1 MKNVFI
7 GIICLLMLS
16 FSTSNSD
23 YKVASYL
30 IEGNS
35 KLGITG
41 STNVSTFNCDLAFSN
56 INSKVKALYQKEGNK
71 IKFQDAHLKLANEC
85 FDCGSRMMNSDFLEM
100 LKTKSY
106 PNITL
111 DLKEVIINP
120 KNSNENIALLNISLA
135 GCSKLYSI
143 WLDVN
148 QTNNINAMGC
158 LKLNLSDFN
167 LDPPKKMLGL
177 VTVDDAIEINLD
189 LKIKP
194 IK

>member
-1 MKNVFI
+1 MKNIFI
-7 GIICLLMLS
+7 GLICLLMLS
-16 FSTSNSD
+16 FSTSTSG

-41 STNVSTFNCDLAFSN
+41 STNVNEFNCNLLFSD
-56 INSKVKALYQKEGNK
+56 INSKVKALYQKDSNK
-71 IKFQDAHLKLANEC
+71 IKFQDANLSLANEC

-100 LKTKSY
+100 LKTERY
-106 PNITL
+106 PNIAL
-111 DLKEVIINP
+111 DLKEIIINP
-120 KNSNENIALLNISLA
+120 KNPNENIALLNISLA
-135 GCSKLYSI
+135 GSSKLYSI
-143 WLDVN
+143 WLNVN
-148 QTNNINAMGC
+148 QSNKINASGC

-167 LDPPKKMLGL
+167 LEPPKKMLGL
-177 VTVDDAIEINLD
+177 VVVDDAIEINLD